1 MRVLIIAH
9 PIVGIDKEKRRI
21 IEIISASISR
31 NKGSVDVAYTMKPG
45 IGTVFSSRAALEGYN
60 AVYAA
65 GGDGTVN
72 DVASGLV
79 GRPIPLGIIP
89 LGTGNG
95 FARSLK
101 IPFETD
107 NLVDMFSKNK
117 TTTIDVGKISSHFFI
132 ATAGIGF
139 DALIAQDF
147 KNKER
152 GSRNL
157 LAYFLI
163 GVKQYFKETSE
174 NLVLIADGK
183 ELKRR
188 VFGLTIANV
197 PQYGGGA
204 IIAPQ
209 ASTSSGTLIAILIPK
224 FNPLKALPMLMK
236 LFDGSVDKVHGLEYI
251 EFKTLKIKRERAG
264 ICHVDGEVFQGN
276 PTVNVAVIPNALRVI
291 IP

>member
-9 PIVGIDKEKRRI
+9 PIVGIDKEKRRV
-21 IEIISASISR
+21 IEQISASISR
-31 NKGSVDVAYTMKPG
+31 NKGNVDVAYTMKPG
-45 IGTVFSSRAALEGYN
+45 IGTVYSSRAALEGYN

-79 GRPIPLGIIP
+79 GRPVPFGIIP

-95 FARSLK
+95 FARSLN

-107 NLVDMFSKNK
+107 KLIDMFSKNK
-117 TTTIDVGKISSHFFI
+117 TTTIDVGKISSHFFM

-139 DALIAQDF
+139 DAFIAHDF
-147 KNKER
+147 KHKER
-152 GSRNL
+152 GSRKL
-157 LAYFLI
+157 LTYFLI
-163 GVKQYFKETSE
+163 GVRRYFKETTE
-174 NLVLIADGK
+174 NLVLVADGR

-209 ASTSSGTLIAILIPK
+209 ASPRSGTLIAVLIPK
-224 FNPLKALPMLMK
+224 FNPLRALPLLK
-236 LFDGSVDKVHGLEYI
+236 RLFDGSVDTVRGLEYI
-251 EFKTLKIKRERAG
+251 EFKTLRIKRERAG
-264 ICHVDGEVFQGN
+264 IYHVDGETFQGN
-276 PTVNVAVIPNALRVI
+276 PILNVTVIPNALRVI
-291 IP
+291 VP

>member
-9 PIVGIDKEKRRI
+9 PIVGIDKEKRRV
-21 IEIISASISR
+21 IEKISASISR

-45 IGTVFSSRAALEGYN
+45 IGTVYSSWAALEGYN

-79 GRPIPLGIIP
+79 GRPVPFGIIP

-95 FARSLK
+95 FARSLD
-101 IPFETD
+101 IPFVTD
-107 NLVDMFSKNK
+107 KLIDMFSKNK
-117 TTTIDVGKISSHFFI
+117 TITIDVGKISSHYFM

-139 DALIAQDF
+139 DAFIAHDF
-147 KNKER
+147 KLKER
-152 GSRNL
+152 SSRKL
-157 LAYFLI
+157 LTYFLI
-163 GVKQYFKETSE
+163 GIRRYFKETSE
-174 NLVLIADGK
+174 NLVLVADGR
-183 ELKRR
+183 EMKRR

-209 ASTSSGTLIAILIPK
+209 ASPRSGTLIAILIPK
-224 FNPLKALPMLMK
+224 FNPLKALPMIRK
-236 LFDGSVDKVHGLEYI
+236 LFKGTVNTVPGLEYI
-251 EFKTLKIKRERAG
+251 EFKTLKIKREQAG
-264 ICHVDGEVFQGN
+264 IYHADGETFQGN
-276 PTVNVAVIPNALRVI
+276 PTMNVTVIPNSLRVI
-291 IP
+291 VP